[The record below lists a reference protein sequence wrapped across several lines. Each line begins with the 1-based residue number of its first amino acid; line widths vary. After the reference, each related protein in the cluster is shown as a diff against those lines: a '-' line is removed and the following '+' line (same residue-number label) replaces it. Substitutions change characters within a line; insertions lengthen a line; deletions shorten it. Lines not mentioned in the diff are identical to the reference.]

1 LLAILLLAVDLHAA
15 ERATAPGDVEGPFV
29 WGAAPN
35 VSRLGNLW
43 FAAQPDAAGLEMAK
57 QKGIGVVVN
66 LREPDEMS
74 WDEAGAVQGLGMS
87 YFSVPVSRRR
97 PYSARAFDRIAEIVE
112 ANSGK
117 QILIHCGNSNRA
129 GAWLATQLVQ
139 REGLSV
145 DEALAV
151 ARRAG
156 LNQEP
161 FVQRVRDYLAES
173 GNQASETPS
182 AASPRTHRR

>member
-1 LLAILLLAVDLHAA
+1 MLRHTMRLLVALLLVTGSYAA
-15 ERATAPGDVEGPFV
+15 EEATAPEDVEGPFV

-35 VSRLGNLW
+35 VTRLGHLW
-43 FAAQPDAAGLEMAK
+43 FAAQPDAAGLEAAK
-57 QKGIGVVVN
+57 RSGIAVVVN
-66 LREPDEMS
+66 MREPAEMS
-74 WDEAGAVQGLGMS
+74 WDEAAAVEGLGIR
-87 YFSVPVSRRR
+87 YFSVPVSRWH
-97 PYSARAFDRIAEIVE
+97 PYSAQAFDRIAEIVE

-139 REGLSV
+139 RDGMSV

-161 FVQRVRDYLAES
+161 FVQWTRDYLAES
-173 GNQASETPS
+173 GD
-182 AASPRTHRR
+182 R

>member
-1 LLAILLLAVDLHAA
+1 MLRQSLTLLVALLLAAGSQAA
-15 ERATAPGDVEGPFV
+15 EEATAPEDVEGPFV

-35 VSRLGNLW
+35 VTHLGNLW
-43 FAAQPDAAGLEMAK
+43 FAAQPDAAGLEAAK
-57 QKGIGVVVN
+57 QNGVALVVN
-66 LREPDEMS
+66 LREPDEMH
-74 WDEAGAVQGLGMS
+74 WDEAGAVEGLGMS
-87 YFSVPVSRRR
+87 YFSVPVSRLR
-97 PYSARAFDRIAEIVE
+97 PYSAQAFDRIAEIVE

-117 QILIHCGNSNRA
+117 QILIHCGNSNRV

-139 REGLSV
+139 RESMGV

-161 FVQRVRDYLAES
+161 FVQRVRDYLAAS
-173 GNQASETPS
+173 GQ
-182 AASPRTHRR
+182 H

>member
-1 LLAILLLAVDLHAA
+1 MTLLIALLLAAGAQASEGVTTP
-15 ERATAPGDVEGPFV
+15 EDVEGPFI

-35 VSRLGNLW
+35 VTRLGHLW
-43 FAAQPDAAGLEMAK
+43 FAAQPDAAGLEAAK
-57 QKGIGVVVN
+57 QNGIAVVVN
-66 LREPDEMS
+66 LREPAEVS
-74 WDEAGAVQGLGMS
+74 WDEAGAAEALGIL
-87 YFSVPVSRRR
+87 YFSVPVSRLR
-97 PYSARAFDRIAEIVE
+97 PYSAQDFDRISEIVE

-139 REGLSV
+139 RGGMGV

-161 FVQRVRDYLAES
+161 FMQRVRDYLAES
-173 GNQASETPS
+173 GHP
-182 AASPRTHRR
+182 